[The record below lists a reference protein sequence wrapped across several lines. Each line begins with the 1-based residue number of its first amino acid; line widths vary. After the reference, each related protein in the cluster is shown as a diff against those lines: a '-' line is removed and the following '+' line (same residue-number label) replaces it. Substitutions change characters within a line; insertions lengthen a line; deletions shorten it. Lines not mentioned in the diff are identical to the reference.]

1 MSRDFNE
8 WLSKF
13 KRSISGY
20 GYYIDFEKVLEN
32 VESIKIELNILNSLI
47 GSKNIE
53 SDFEKILTEYPKTLK
68 CIPILLAVRTSE
80 IFATF

>member
-20 GYYIDFEKVLEN
+20 GYLNELPGVDDV
-32 VESIKIELNILNSLI
+32 IELI
-47 GSKNIE
+47 GN
-53 SDFEKILTEYPKTLK
+53 LK
-68 CIPILLAVRTSE
+68 
-80 IFATF
+80 